1 MLYYKSNGRKKLN
14 LQKGPG
20 SAANAEAAPAT
31 ATEKA

>member
-14 LQKGPG
+14 LQKGPEP
-20 SAANAEAAPAT
+20 AANAEAAPAT